1 MPKPLEL
8 HEVLLYVITYDLLS
22 IRICHNLSKSAA
34 KLLLFFD
41 MSDHEIVGG
50 CSTSVAKSNKKM
62 HFSRPRSCVY
72 QKNVV
77 PLQRKVV

>member
-1 MPKPLEL
+1 LKF
-8 HEVLLYVITYDLLS
+8 S
-22 IRICHNLSKSAA
+22 A

-41 MSDHEIVGG
+41 MSDHKIVGG
-50 CSTSVAKSNKKM
+50 CSTLLAKLNKKM

-77 PLQRKVV
+77 PLQPKVTWKRCGTCRKVVPKRC